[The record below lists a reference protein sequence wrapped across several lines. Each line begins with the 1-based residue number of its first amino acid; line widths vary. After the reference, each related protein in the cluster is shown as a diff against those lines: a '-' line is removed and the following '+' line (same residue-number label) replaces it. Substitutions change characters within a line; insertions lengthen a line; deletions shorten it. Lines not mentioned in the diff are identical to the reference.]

1 MGLTDDLKIPIAIGL
16 TLVVVLGLFYMGDEI
31 GLESDITQ
39 DFIMVMPGLFLF
51 VVGAIMVVL
60 VGLSIYALPA
70 FGVTGIGLALLFEYM
85 SNQGLISDQLLSGLT
100 VGEVQLIIIIFGF
113 LVGAV
118 VGAMGA
124 R

>member
-16 TLVVVLGLFYMGDEI
+16 TLAVMLGLFYSGTEI
-31 GLESDITQ
+31 GLESDVTT

-60 VGLSIYALPA
+60 VGLSIYALPT

-113 LVGAV
+113 LVGAI
-118 VGAMGA
+118 VGAVGA

>member
-1 MGLTDDLKIPIAIGL
+1 M
-16 TLVVVLGLFYMGDEI
+16 LGLFYTGTEI
-31 GLESDITQ
+31 GLESDVTQ
-39 DFIMVMPGLFLF
+39 DFIMVMPGLFIF
-51 VVGAIMVVL
+51 AVGAIFIVL

-85 SNQGLISDQLLSGLT
+85 SNQGLISDQLLSGLS
-100 VGEVQLIIIIFGF
+100 VGDVQLIIIIFGF
-113 LVGAV
+113 LIGAI